1 MIIAFTRLQLVLA
14 FTAVSLSAAAALS
27 QSSLESESTTS
38 APLLVLVTATSIA
51 VSTAVQTSFTIVPGS
66 SITSTDLV
74 TATSHQS
81 EASSLVSVATPSTS
95 ISSATRSIN
104 TAITSTVQSSTVSLS
119 VGSGAD
125 KGAVPA
131 SSGFAVTLSSSAT
144 APTSS
149 GSALGAASN
158 GAIEV
163 YGLPHSSA
171 VMIIVS
177 VFASPVNLTS
187 LYSPPRNFTPAPHIV
202 TRDAGASQPAREK
215 SANAILGYMYT
226 DYKPRAREFNLHGF
240 TTFPITEGSK
250 FDTGADFPLGGGA
263 YLEPVPWNHEV
274 PGVWECV
281 VSTEKQV
288 ILTAERVYIP
298 TGFFARVGEFL
309 ELRKIPSGVYLLFG
323 RYSKSRFKP
332 HGDGSPFFMKI
343 LNRYLLQSPNYPNLP
358 HAKENPLKLR
368 VVCAEML
375 HAELPVAKWHTW
387 KIDGWPSDKVV

>member
-1 MIIAFTRLQLVLA
+1 MDLRTSCTVAATAPYGCNCGNTRWEYKWGIYSVLQPCLTVYIYPEFLEISYSASQTSVLQLQLALA

-81 EASSLVSVATPSTS
+81 EASSLAE
-95 ISSATRSIN
+95 
-104 TAITSTVQSSTVSLS
+104 
-119 VGSGAD
+119 
-125 KGAVPA
+125 
-131 SSGFAVTLSSSAT
+131 
-144 APTSS
+144 
-149 GSALGAASN
+149 AL
-158 GAIEV
+158 
-163 YGLPHSSA
+163 L
-171 VMIIVS
+171 
-177 VFASPVNLTS
+177 
-187 LYSPPRNFTPAPHIV
+187 PPRNFTPAPHVV

-215 SANAILGYMYT
+215 SSKAILGYMYT
-226 DYKPRAREFNLHGF
+226 DYEPRAREFNLHGF

-250 FDTGADFPLGGGA
+250 FETGADFPLRGGA
-263 YLEPVPWNHEV
+263 YLEPVPWKKEV

-309 ELRKIPSGVYLLFG
+309 KLRKIPSGVYLLFG

-332 HGDGSPFFMKI
+332 HNDGSPFFMKI
-343 LNRYLLQSPNYPNLP
+343 LNRYLLQSPNYPELP

-368 VVCAEML
+368 VVCAEMGTV
-375 HAELPVAKWHTW
+375 HARLPEAKWHTW
-387 KIDGWPSDKVV
+387 KIDSWPPGMVVNF

>member
-1 MIIAFTRLQLVLA
+1 MMIAFTRLQLALA

-95 ISSATRSIN
+95 ISSATRSIS
-104 TAITSTVQSSTVSLS
+104 TVIASTVQSSTVSLS

-131 SSGFAVTLSSSAT
+131 SSGFAVTLSSSITGAT

-163 YGLPHSSA
+163 HGLPHSSA
-171 VMIIVS
+171 VMII
-177 VFASPVNLTS
+177 AEALLP
-187 LYSPPRNFTPAPHIV
+187 SPPRNFTPAPHVV

-215 SANAILGYMYT
+215 SSNAILGYMYT
-226 DYKPRAREFNLHGF
+226 DYEPRAREFSLHGF

-250 FDTGADFPLGGGA
+250 FETGADFPLGGGA
-263 YLEPVPWNHEV
+263 YLEPVPWKKEV

-309 ELRKIPSGVYLLFG
+309 KLRKIPSGVYLLFG

-332 HGDGSPFFMKI
+332 HNDGSPFFMKI
-343 LNRYLLQSPNYPNLP
+343 LNRHLLQSPNYPELP

-368 VVCAEML
+368 VVCAEMGKQDV
-375 HAELPVAKWHTW
+375 AE
-387 KIDGWPSDKVV
+387 G

>member
-95 ISSATRSIN
+95 ISSATRSIS
-104 TAITSTVQSSTVSLS
+104 TAIASTVQSPIVSLS

-131 SSGFAVTLSSSAT
+131 SSGFAVTLSSSITGAT

-163 YGLPHSSA
+163 HGLPHSSA
-171 VMIIVS
+171 VMIIVC
-177 VFASPVNLTS
+177 VLC
-187 LYSPPRNFTPAPHIV
+187 
-202 TRDAGASQPAREK
+202 GAV
-215 SANAILGYMYT
+215 LG
-226 DYKPRAREFNLHGF
+226 L
-240 TTFPITEGSK
+240 
-250 FDTGADFPLGGGA
+250 
-263 YLEPVPWNHEV
+263 
-274 PGVWECV
+274 
-281 VSTEKQV
+281 
-288 ILTAERVYIP
+288 
-298 TGFFARVGEFL
+298 
-309 ELRKIPSGVYLLFG
+309 
-323 RYSKSRFKP
+323 
-332 HGDGSPFFMKI
+332 
-343 LNRYLLQSPNYPNLP
+343 
-358 HAKENPLKLR
+358 
-368 VVCAEML
+368 
-375 HAELPVAKWHTW
+375 
-387 KIDGWPSDKVV
+387 